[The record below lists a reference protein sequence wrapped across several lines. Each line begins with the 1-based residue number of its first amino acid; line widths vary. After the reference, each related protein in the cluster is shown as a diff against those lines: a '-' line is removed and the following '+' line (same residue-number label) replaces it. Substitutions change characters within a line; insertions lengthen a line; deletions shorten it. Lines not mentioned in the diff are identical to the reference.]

1 MITTTNDRGE
11 RIDLLT
17 GQLVDEEGKP
27 SSAPPAAAPT
37 DPRKAGGMERGSNL
51 YDKVNQLTWGMQSA
65 LFALPDAVTRKIGQG
80 MNLDENEVFQFTR
93 LFNKTLPEKIG
104 GTTERAPVNA
114 TERFVRAIGEGAT
127 MSLPVTGVLGY
138 FAAARPAAA
147 VTAVKDMRGKLF
159 PDTPGAT
166 LLSGIAKD
174 AVTFVQKNPRLAPFL
189 DVAFGSANETIR
201 QVVEENMDDSNPN
214 KAAWKDIIPLAAF
227 AGVPAVSALAAKL
240 PSVKAAGWLKG
251 QLEGSTI
258 QDIDDAV
265 SKDLPAMW
273 RFPVLNIAPGIFR
286 RKAEEKL
293 KNVFGPIVDNKDAQL
308 SLKLLDEYEKSYN
321 ITGQGMFK
329 FNAAESTMDPTMI
342 ARSREGLERSSGKD
356 LNEFLTRR
364 NNNEIAYANLFDTL
378 SPASR
383 KPLQEAFRE
392 VQTEYQNLFTNL
404 LKSQNDMTADE
415 IASVSLRLGPE
426 NVGNLGDEIRGAIM
440 GRMEMSAAGR
450 KQALTDMGLTRA
462 YSPEG
467 LPMSTREGDRGT
479 GASKFPSSNMESE
492 ALRILEKYQPSRGS
506 GPTAVPE
513 PIRKLRAFVVAQQNI
528 RDRAENEALKSLI
541 ETRVNE
547 QLKNAPT
554 RVRDYPESI
563 EAIRQEVKELM
574 YGKGA
579 PAKKTKNAIFADI
592 AAGREKFSRI
602 SDVENDVFIASI
614 HPDFQITINPNK
626 LRADARMLAE
636 KEGSV
641 DINMPEALDYLK
653 SAQEFRNT
661 AILRYNSALKRGGET
676 LAQRQID
683 TSNEVYK
690 DIESLVLSAPYTS
703 QSSRSSGPTTGSFRD
718 QKLGGMESILKQ
730 YRDQFE
736 QSLPLLISQKKVA
749 GGAYT
754 LPNEDVLTR
763 SFSNAENLKQLQASL
778 GQAPEVEG
786 LLERGAIDWLRGK
799 GVVNKDNLVDA
810 QKIRKVLDS
819 NRTIVEALPA
829 RVQQK
834 LQDEVQLADDYVA
847 RLGQLDQRRVAATD
861 DALQSMLKQAARP
874 DADPRP
880 TLAKALEDPAS
891 MRVLV
896 NAFSKEPENLA
907 ALRRSVFDL
916 AKEGS
921 ISGGALQSFMGKNK
935 NSLKILFDAGHL
947 KHLDTLSDLQRRV
960 YAMGQITGKTVEF
973 EALDEQLKRLMGS
986 GLGVLSTTLRSTA
999 EGRLSPTTAAIAFLI
1014 RLTGSL
1020 ETSMYDRVMKH
1031 ALENPEFAKAI
1042 ANLNNPAEAKK
1053 AVAAMQN
1060 IGVPISK
1067 FFATDINREAMG
1079 SSRDQEQQAQPQ
1091 APSAPPPPR
1100 RPLPPAPP
1108 TTGITITTRMPVA
1121 QPRPPAS
1128 AASQLQ
1134 MMYPSMF
1141 PNDPISALLKQ
1152 RQAQTQPP
1160 AQ

>member
-11 RIDLLT
+11 RIDLIT
-17 GQLVDEEGKP
+17 GKLVDEAGQP
-27 SSAPPAAAPT
+27 SSAPSAAAPT
-37 DPRKAGGMERGSNL
+37 DPRKAGGMEKGSNV

-104 GTTERAPVNA
+104 GATERAPVNA
-114 TERFVRAIGEGAT
+114 SERYMRAIGEGAV
-127 MSLPVTGVLGY
+127 MSLPLTGVLGY
-138 FAAARPAAA
+138 FAAARPAAGIA
-147 VTAVKDMRGKLF
+147 
-159 PDTPGAT
+159 TPATT
-166 LLSGIAKD
+166 LLGGIAED

-201 QVVEENMDDSNPN
+201 QIVEENMDDSNPN

-227 AGVPAVSALAAKL
+227 AGVPAVGALAAKL
-240 PSVKAAGWLKG
+240 PSVKAAGWVKS
-251 QLEGSTI
+251 QLDAI
-258 QDIDDAV
+258 NIKQIDDAV
-265 SKDLPAMW
+265 SQNLPPMW
-273 RFPVLNIAPGIFR
+273 RLPVFNIAPGIL
-286 RKAEEKL
+286 RKRAENKL
-293 KNVFGPIVDNKDAQL
+293 MNVFGPIDKSPEAQL
-308 SLKLLDEYEKSYN
+308 ALKQLDDFEKSFN
-321 ITGQGMFK
+321 MTEQGMFN
-329 FNAAESTMDPTMI
+329 FNYAERTMDPALVAT
-342 ARSREGLERSSGKD
+342 SRASVERSSGED
-356 LNEFLTRR
+356 LLKNLARR
-364 NNNEIAYANLFDTL
+364 NKNEIAYAKLWDTF

-383 KPLQEAFRE
+383 KPLQEAFQQE
-392 VQTEYQNLFTNL
+392 QQKYQTLFANL

-440 GRMEMSAAGR
+440 GRMEMSAANR
-450 KQALTDMGLTRA
+450 KQVLMDMGLTRA
-462 YSPEG
+462 YTPEG
-467 LPMSTREGDRGT
+467 LPMSTRKGNNGT
-479 GASKFPSSNMESE
+479 GASEFPSSNMESE

-513 PIRKLRAFVVAQQNI
+513 PIRKLKAFVVAQQNL
-528 RDRAENEALKSLI
+528 RNKAEKDALKSLL
-541 ETRVNE
+541 ETSVNE
-547 QLKNAPT
+547 QIANGPAG
-554 RVRDYPESI
+554 VQSYPELVAGI
-563 EAIRQEVKELM
+563 KRKVNEAMTGQATPR
-574 YGKGA
+574 
-579 PAKKTKNAIFADI
+579 KKTRNPTYEDI
-592 AAGREKFSRI
+592 GQGAKPI
-602 SDVENDVFIASI
+602 V
-614 HPDFQITINPNK
+614 PDPETGNVLIPMGPPGYYVTINPNK

-636 KEGSV
+636 EVGPV

-690 DIESLVLSAPYTS
+690 DIENLVLSAPYTS
-703 QSSRSSGPTTGSFRD
+703 QSRILSSTTGSFRD
-718 QKLGGMESILKQ
+718 RKLGGMKDILKQ

-749 GGAYT
+749 GGPYT

-763 SFSNAENLKQLQASL
+763 SFSNARSLEQLQASL

-799 GVVNKDNLVDA
+799 GVVNKEGLVDA
-810 QKIRKVLDS
+810 QKIRQVLDKNQS
-819 NRTIVEALPA
+819 IVEALPA

-834 LQDEVQLADDYVA
+834 LQDELQLADDYVA

-880 TLAKALEDPAS
+880 TLVKALEDPAS

-896 NAFSKEPENLA
+896 NAFSKEPDNLA

-921 ISGGALQSFMGKNK
+921 LGGGALQSFMGKNK
-935 NSLKILFDAGHL
+935 NSLKILFDADHL
-947 KHLDTLSDLQRRV
+947 KNLDTLSDMQRRV

-986 GLGVLSTTLRSTA
+986 GLGVFSTTLRSTA

-1020 ETSMYDRVMKH
+1020 ETGMYDRVMKH
-1031 ALENPEFAKAI
+1031 ALENPDFAKTI

-1053 AVAAMQN
+1053 AVVAMQN
-1060 IGVPISK
+1060 IGVPLNK
-1067 FFATDINREAMG
+1067 FFATEINREAMG

-1091 APSAPPPPR
+1091 APSTPSPPR
-1100 RPLPPAPP
+1100 RPPPPAPP

-1121 QPRPPAS
+1121 QPKPPAS

-1152 RQAQTQPP
+1152 RQAQTPPP

>member
-17 GQLVDEEGKP
+17 GQLVDEAGQP
-27 SSAPPAAAPT
+27 TSAPPAAAPT

-104 GTTERAPVNA
+104 GTTERAPVNT
-114 TERFVRAIGEGAT
+114 TERYMRAIGEGAT

-147 VTAVKDMRGKLF
+147 ITAVKDMRGKLF

-467 LPMSTREGDRGT
+467 LPLSTREGDRGT
-479 GASKFPSSNMESE
+479 GPSLFPSSNMESE

-528 RDRAENEALKSLI
+528 RDRAEKDALKKLL
-541 ETRVNE
+541 ETTVNE
-547 QLKNAPT
+547 QLANG
-554 RVRDYPESI
+554 PEGVQAFPELI
-563 EAIRQEVKELM
+563 AGIKRKVNEAMTGQATPR
-574 YGKGA
+574 
-579 PAKKTKNAIFADI
+579 KKTKNPTYEDI
-592 AAGREKFSRI
+592 GQGGKRP
-602 SDVENDVFIASI
+602 V
-614 HPDFQITINPNK
+614 PDAETGNVLIPMGVPGYYVTINPGN
-626 LRADARMLAE
+626 LRFDARKIAE
-636 KEGSV
+636 TKGSV

-690 DIESLVLSAPYTS
+690 DIEGLVLSAPYTS

-718 QKLGGMESILKQ
+718 QKLGGMKDILKQ

-763 SFSNAENLKQLQASL
+763 SFSNARSLEQLQASL

-799 GVVNKDNLVDA
+799 GVVNKEGLVDA
-810 QKIRKVLDS
+810 QKIRQVLDKNQS
-819 NRTIVEALPA
+819 IVEALPA

-834 LQDEVQLADDYVA
+834 LQDELQLADDYVA

-1031 ALENPEFAKAI
+1031 ALENPDFAKAI

-1053 AVAAMQN
+1053 AVVAMQN

>member
-17 GQLVDEEGKP
+17 GQLVDEAGQP
-27 SSAPPAAAPT
+27 SSTPSSLPPAAPT
-37 DPRKAGGMERGSNL
+37 DPRKAGGMERSSNV

-114 TERFVRAIGEGAT
+114 PERFMRAIGEGGG
-127 MSLPVTGVLGY
+127 MSLPVTGILGY
-138 FAAARPAAA
+138 FAAARPAAGIA
-147 VTAVKDMRGKLF
+147 ASAT
-159 PDTPGAT
+159 T
-166 LLSGIAKD
+166 LLGGIAKD

-201 QVVEENMDDSNPN
+201 QVVEENMDSSNPN
-214 KAAWKDIIPLAAF
+214 KEAWKDIIPLAAF

-240 PSVKAAGWLKG
+240 PSVKAVGWVKG
-251 QLEGSTI
+251 QLDAVNI
-258 QDIDDAV
+258 KQIDDAV
-265 SKDLPAMW
+265 SQDLPPMW
-273 RFPVLNIAPGIFR
+273 RLPIFKIAPGILR
-286 RKAEEKL
+286 KKAEEKL
-293 KNVFGPIVDNKDAQL
+293 ISVFGPIDKSPEAQL
-308 SLKLLDEYEKSYN
+308 ALKQLDDFEKSSN
-321 ITGQGMFK
+321 MTGQGIFD
-329 FNAAESTMDPTMI
+329 FNYAERTMDP
-342 ARSREGLERSSGKD
+342 ALVAASRASVERSSGED
-356 LNEFLTRR
+356 LLKNLARR
-364 NNNEIAYANLFDTL
+364 NKNEIAYANLFDTF

-383 KPLQEAFRE
+383 KPLQEAFQE
-392 VQTEYQNLFTNL
+392 EQTKYQALFTNL
-404 LKSQNDMTADE
+404 VKAQNDLTADE
-415 IASVSLRLGPE
+415 IASISLRLGPE

-450 KQALTDMGLTRA
+450 KQVLTDMGLTRA
-462 YSPEG
+462 YSPDG
-467 LPMSTREGDRGT
+467 LPLSTRAGARGT
-479 GASKFPSSNMESE
+479 GESLFPSSNMESA

-506 GPTAVPE
+506 GPTAIPE
-513 PIRKLRAFVVAQQNI
+513 PIRKLKSFVVAQQNI
-528 RDRAENEALKSLI
+528 RDGLEKDALKLLI
-541 ETRVNE
+541 ENTVNE
-547 QLKNAPT
+547 QLKNAPN

-563 EAIRQEVKELM
+563 EAIKQEVKELM

-592 AAGREKFSRI
+592 AAGREKFNRI
-602 SDVENDVFIASI
+602 SDIENDVVIPSI
-614 HPDFQITINPNK
+614 HPDFQITINPNN
-626 LRADARMLAE
+626 LRADARRTAE
-636 KEGSV
+636 IKGQV

-690 DIESLVLSAPYTS
+690 DIEGLVLSAPYTS
-703 QSSRSSGPTTGSFRD
+703 QSPGPRPTAGGFRN
-718 QKLGGMESILKQ
+718 QKLGGMEGILKE

-736 QSLPLLISQKKVA
+736 QSLPLLISQKRIS
-749 GGAYT
+749 GGPYT
-754 LPNEDVLTR
+754 LANEDVLTR
-763 SFSNAENLKQLQASL
+763 SFSNARSLEQLQASL
-778 GQAPEVEG
+778 GQAPEVAG

-799 GVVNKDNLVDA
+799 GVVNKEGLVDA
-810 QKIRKVLDS
+810 QKIRQVLDKNQS
-819 NRTIVEALPA
+819 IVEALPKQ
-829 RVQQK
+829 VQQK
-834 LQDEVQLADDYVA
+834 LQDELQLADDYVA

-880 TLAKALEDPAS
+880 TLFKALEDPAS

-896 NAFSKEPENLA
+896 NAFSKDPENLA
-907 ALRRSVFDL
+907 ALRRAVFDV
-916 AKEGS
+916 AKEGAV
-921 ISGGALQSFMGKNK
+921 SGGAMQSFLGKNK
-935 NSLKILFDAGHL
+935 NSLKILFDADHL
-947 KHLDTLSDLQRRV
+947 KRLETLADMQRRV

-973 EALDEQLKRLMGS
+973 EALDEQLKRVMGS
-986 GLGVLSTTLRSTA
+986 GLGVLSTTLRATA

-1014 RLTGSL
+1014 RLTGGL
-1020 ETSMYDRVMKH
+1020 ETGMYDRVMKH
-1031 ALENPEFAKAI
+1031 ALENPDFAKALS
-1042 ANLNNPAEAKK
+1042 NLNNPVEAKK
-1053 AVAAMQN
+1053 AVVAMQN
-1060 IGVPISK
+1060 IGVPIVK
-1067 FFATDINREAMG
+1067 LMAMDLNRGAMG
-1079 SSRDQEQQAQPQ
+1079 SSRDQEQEAQPQ
-1091 APSAPPPPR
+1091 ALSAPPPVR

-1108 TTGITITTRMPVA
+1108 TTGTTITTRMPVA

>member
-11 RIDLLT
+11 RIDLIT
-17 GQLVDEEGKP
+17 GQLVDEAGQP

-51 YDKVNQLTWGMQSA
+51 YDKVNQLTWGMQST

-104 GTTERAPVNA
+104 GTSERAPVNA
-114 TERFVRAIGEGAT
+114 TERFMRAIGEGAG
-127 MSLPVTGVLGY
+127 MSLPLTGVLGY

-147 VTAVKDMRGKLF
+147 ITAVKDMRGKLF

-201 QVVEENMDDSNPN
+201 QIVEENMDDSNPN

-227 AGVPAVSALAAKL
+227 AGVPAVSALAAKF
-240 PSVKAAGWLKG
+240 PSVRAAGWLKG

-286 RKAEEKL
+286 RRAEEKL

-450 KQALTDMGLTRA
+450 KQALMGMGLTRA

-467 LPMSTREGDRGT
+467 LPLSTRAGDRGT
-479 GASKFPSSNMESE
+479 GASLFPSSDMESD

-513 PIRKLRAFVVAQQNI
+513 PIRKLRSFVVAQQNASDKAEKDSLRSLVDETVNSQFKDAPLGLLAAPDNMQSI
-528 RDRAENEALKSLI
+528 RESIDGLMAYTVAKGQKKKSL
-541 ETRVNE
+541 
-547 QLKNAPT
+547 L
-554 RVRDYPESI
+554 
-563 EAIRQEVKELM
+563 
-574 YGKGA
+574 
-579 PAKKTKNAIFADI
+579 ADWGGNPYSD
-592 AAGREKFSRI
+592 AEGNWTVPSGFSGFKL
-602 SDVENDVFIASI
+602 S
-614 HPDFQITINPNK
+614 INPSK
-626 LRADARMLAE
+626 LRADAKLMSQ
-636 KEGSV
+636 KDTQI

-683 TSNEVYK
+683 TSNEVYN
-690 DIESLVLSAPYTS
+690 DIEGLILSFIG
-703 QSSRSSGPTTGSFRD
+703 RGGD
-718 QKLGGMESILKQ
+718 QKLSGMKDILKQ

-749 GGAYT
+749 GGPYT

-799 GVVNKDNLVDA
+799 GVVNKEGLVDA
-810 QKIRKVLDS
+810 QKIRKVLD
-819 NRTIVEALPA
+819 NNQTIVDALPK

-834 LQDEVQLADDYVA
+834 LQDELQLADDYVA
-847 RLGQLDQRRVAATD
+847 RLGQLDQRRVTATD

-935 NSLKILFDAGHL
+935 NSLKILFDADHL
-947 KHLDTLSDLQRRV
+947 KRLDLLSDVQRRV

-1020 ETSMYDRVMKH
+1020 ETNMYDRVMKH

-1053 AVAAMQN
+1053 AVVAMQN

-1067 FFATDINREAMG
+1067 FFATAINREAMG

-1108 TTGITITTRMPVA
+1108 TTGIAITTRMPVA

-1152 RQAQTQPP
+1152 RQAQAQPP

>member
-11 RIDLLT
+11 RIDLIT
-17 GQLVDEEGKP
+17 GQLVDEAGQP

-227 AGVPAVSALAAKL
+227 AGVPAVGALAAKL

-258 QDIDDAV
+258 QEIDDAV

-273 RFPVLNIAPGIFR
+273 RFPVLNIVPGIFR
-286 RKAEEKL
+286 RKAEQKL
-293 KNVFGPIVDNKDAQL
+293 KNVFGPIADNKDAQL

-342 ARSREGLERSSGKD
+342 AKSQEGLDRSSGKD
-356 LNEFLTRR
+356 LNEYLTRR

-450 KQALTDMGLTRA
+450 KQALMDMGLTRA

-467 LPMSTREGDRGT
+467 LPMSTREGGRGT
-479 GASKFPSSNMESE
+479 GASLFPSSNMESE
-492 ALRILEKYQPSRGS
+492 ALRILKKYQPSRGS

-513 PIRKLRAFVVAQQNI
+513 PIRKLRTFVVAQQNI
-528 RDRAENEALKSLI
+528 RDRAEKEALKSLI

-683 TSNEVYK
+683 TGNEVYK

-703 QSSRSSGPTTGSFRD
+703 QSRSSGPTTGSFRD
-718 QKLGGMESILKQ
+718 QKLGGMEDILKQ

-749 GGAYT
+749 EGPYT

-763 SFSNAENLKQLQASL
+763 SFSNARSLEQLQASL

-810 QKIRKVLDS
+810 QKIRKVLD
-819 NRTIVEALPA
+819 NNQTIVEALPA

-1020 ETSMYDRVMKH
+1020 ETGMYDRVMKH
-1031 ALENPEFAKAI
+1031 ALENPDFAKAI

>member
-11 RIDLLT
+11 RIDLIT
-17 GQLVDEEGKP
+17 GQLVDEAGQP

-114 TERFVRAIGEGAT
+114 PERYMRAIGEGAG
-127 MSLPVTGVLGY
+127 MSLPLTGVLGY

-201 QVVEENMDDSNPN
+201 QIVEENMDDSNPN

-227 AGVPAVSALAAKL
+227 AGVPAVGALASKF
-240 PSVKAAGWLKG
+240 PSVKAANWVKG
-251 QLEGSTI
+251 QLDVSTI
-258 QDIDDAV
+258 QDMDDAV
-265 SKDLPAMW
+265 SKDLPAIW
-273 RFPVLNIAPGIFR
+273 KLPVFNIAPGIFR
-286 RKAEEKL
+286 YKAEQKL
-293 KNVFGPIVDNKDAQL
+293 KNVFGPIADNEEAKLA
-308 SLKLLDEYEKSYN
+308 LKLLDDFEKSPN

-342 ARSREGLERSSGKD
+342 ARGQEGLERSSGKY
-356 LNEFLTRR
+356 LNEYLTRR

-450 KQALTDMGLTRA
+450 KQALMDMGLTRA

-467 LPMSTREGDRGT
+467 LPMSTREGGRGT
-479 GASKFPSSNMESE
+479 GASLFPSSNMESE
-492 ALRILEKYQPSRGS
+492 ALRILKKYQPSRGS

-513 PIRKLRAFVVAQQNI
+513 PIRKLNAFVVAQQNI
-528 RDRAENEALKSLI
+528 RNKAEKNALRSLLDETVNSQFEKGPPGLLAAPDITKNIKESIDELMAYTVAGAKKKKSL
-541 ETRVNE
+541 
-547 QLKNAPT
+547 
-554 RVRDYPESI
+554 
-563 EAIRQEVKELM
+563 
-574 YGKGA
+574 
-579 PAKKTKNAIFADI
+579 FADWGGTPY
-592 AAGREKFSRI
+592 ADAEGNWTVPSGFS
-602 SDVENDVFIASI
+602 NFKL
-614 HPDFQITINPNK
+614 FINPNK
-626 LRADARMLAE
+626 LRADARMIAE
-636 KEGSV
+636 KEGSI

-703 QSSRSSGPTTGSFRD
+703 QSRSSGPTTGSFRD
-718 QKLGGMESILKQ
+718 QKLGGMEDILKQ

-736 QSLPLLISQKKVA
+736 QSLPLLISQKRVA
-749 GGAYT
+749 GGPYT

-763 SFSNAENLKQLQASL
+763 SFSNARSLEQLQASL

-799 GVVNKDNLVDA
+799 GVVNKEGLVDA
-810 QKIRKVLDS
+810 QKIRQVLDKNQS
-819 NRTIVEALPA
+819 IVEALPA

-921 ISGGALQSFMGKNK
+921 LSGGALQSFMGKNK
-935 NSLKILFDAGHL
+935 NSLKILFDADHL
-947 KHLDTLSDLQRRV
+947 KRLETLSDIQRRV

-1020 ETSMYDRVMKH
+1020 ETGMYDRVMKH
-1031 ALENPEFAKAI
+1031 ALENPDFAKAI

-1053 AVAAMQN
+1053 AVVAMQN
-1060 IGVPISK
+1060 IGVPINR
-1067 FFATDINREAMG
+1067 FLTTAINRGAMDVG
-1079 SSRDQEQQAQPQ
+1079 TDQEQQAQPQ

-1152 RQAQTQPP
+1152 RQAQAQPP

>member
-17 GQLVDEEGKP
+17 GQLVDEAGQP
-27 SSAPPAAAPT
+27 TSAPPAAAPT

-104 GTTERAPVNA
+104 GTTERAPVNT
-114 TERFVRAIGEGAT
+114 TERYMRAIGEGAT

-147 VTAVKDMRGKLF
+147 ITAVKDMRGKLF

-342 ARSREGLERSSGKD
+342 AKSQEGLERSSGKD
-356 LNEFLTRR
+356 LNEYLTRR
-364 NNNEIAYANLFDTL
+364 NNNEIAYANLFETL

-467 LPMSTREGDRGT
+467 LPLSTREGDRGT
-479 GASKFPSSNMESE
+479 GPSLFPSSNMESE

-528 RDRAENEALKSLI
+528 RDRAEKDALKKLL
-541 ETRVNE
+541 ETTVNE
-547 QLKNAPT
+547 QLANG
-554 RVRDYPESI
+554 PEGVQAFPELI
-563 EAIRQEVKELM
+563 AGIKRKVNEAMTGQATPR
-574 YGKGA
+574 
-579 PAKKTKNAIFADI
+579 KKTKNPTYEDI
-592 AAGREKFSRI
+592 GQGGKRP
-602 SDVENDVFIASI
+602 V
-614 HPDFQITINPNK
+614 PDAETGNVLIPMGVPGYYVTINPGN
-626 LRADARMLAE
+626 LRFDARKIAE
-636 KEGSV
+636 TKGSV

-690 DIESLVLSAPYTS
+690 DIEGLVLSAPYTS

-763 SFSNAENLKQLQASL
+763 SFSNARSLEQLQASL

-799 GVVNKDNLVDA
+799 GVVNKEGLVDA
-810 QKIRKVLDS
+810 QKIRQVLDKNQS
-819 NRTIVEALPA
+819 IVEALPA

-834 LQDEVQLADDYVA
+834 LQDELQLADDYVA

-1031 ALENPEFAKAI
+1031 ALENPDFAKAI

-1053 AVAAMQN
+1053 AVVAMQN

-1152 RQAQTQPP
+1152 RQAQAQPP

>member
-17 GQLVDEEGKP
+17 GQLVDEAGQP

-114 TERFVRAIGEGAT
+114 TERYMRAIGEGAG
-127 MSLPVTGVLGY
+127 MSLPLTGVLGY

-147 VTAVKDMRGKLF
+147 ITAVKDMRGKLF

-166 LLSGIAKD
+166 LLGGIAKD
-174 AVTFVQKNPRLAPFL
+174 AVTFVQQNPRLAPFL

-227 AGVPAVSALAAKL
+227 AGVPAVGALAAKL
-240 PSVKAAGWLKG
+240 PSVKAANWVKG
-251 QLEGSTI
+251 QLDAMNI
-258 QDIDDAV
+258 KQIDDAV
-265 SKDLPAMW
+265 SQNLPPMW
-273 RFPVLNIAPGIFR
+273 RLPVFKIAPGIFR
-286 RKAEEKL
+286 KRAEEKL
-293 KNVFGPIVDNKDAQL
+293 MNVFGPIDKSPEAQL
-308 SLKLLDEYEKSYN
+308 ALKQLDDFEKSYN
-321 ITGQGMFK
+321 MTGQGIFD
-329 FNAAESTMDPTMI
+329 FNYAESSMDPALVAT
-342 ARSREGLERSSGKD
+342 SRASVERSSGED
-356 LNEFLTRR
+356 LIKNLARR
-364 NNNEIAYANLFDTL
+364 NKNEIAYANLWDTF

-392 VQTEYQNLFTNL
+392 VQTKYQNLFTNL

-415 IASVSLRLGPE
+415 IASISLRLGPE

-450 KQALTDMGLTRA
+450 KQTLTDMGLTRA

-467 LPMSTREGDRGT
+467 LPMSTRAGDRGT
-479 GASKFPSSNMESE
+479 GASLFPSSNMESE

-528 RDRAENEALKSLI
+528 RNKAEKDALRSLLDETVNSQLENGPPGLLAAPDITKNIKESIDGLMAYTVAGAKKKKSL
-541 ETRVNE
+541 
-547 QLKNAPT
+547 
-554 RVRDYPESI
+554 
-563 EAIRQEVKELM
+563 
-574 YGKGA
+574 
-579 PAKKTKNAIFADI
+579 FADWGGTPY
-592 AAGREKFSRI
+592 ADAEGNWTVPSGFS
-602 SDVENDVFIASI
+602 NFKL
-614 HPDFQITINPNK
+614 FINPNK
-626 LRADARMLAE
+626 LRADARMIAE
-636 KEGSV
+636 KQGSV

-683 TSNEVYK
+683 TGNEVYK

-703 QSSRSSGPTTGSFRD
+703 QSRSSGPTTGSFRD

-749 GGAYT
+749 GGPYT

-799 GVVNKDNLVDA
+799 GVVNKEGLVDA
-810 QKIRKVLDS
+810 QKIRKVLD
-819 NRTIVEALPA
+819 NNQTIVDALPK

-834 LQDEVQLADDYVA
+834 LQDELQLADDYVA
-847 RLGQLDQRRVAATD
+847 RLGQLDQRRVTATD

-921 ISGGALQSFMGKNK
+921 LSGGALQSFMGKNK

-947 KHLDTLSDLQRRV
+947 KNLDTLSDVQRRV

-1020 ETSMYDRVMKH
+1020 ETGMYDRVLKH
-1031 ALENPEFAKAI
+1031 ALEDPTFAKSL

-1060 IGVPISK
+1060 IGVPINR
-1067 FFATDINREAMG
+1067 FLTTAINRGAMG
-1079 SSRDQEQQAQPQ
+1079 SSRDQEQQQAQPQ

-1108 TTGITITTRMPVA
+1108 TTGIAITTRMPVA

-1152 RQAQTQPP
+1152 RQAQAQPP

>member
-17 GQLVDEEGKP
+17 GQLVDEAGQP
-27 SSAPPAAAPT
+27 SSAPSSLPPAAPT
-37 DPRKAGGMERGSNL
+37 DPRKAGGMERSSNV

-104 GTTERAPVNA
+104 GTTERAPVNT
-114 TERFVRAIGEGAT
+114 TERYIRAIGEGAT
-127 MSLPVTGVLGY
+127 MSLPVTGILGY
-138 FAAARPAAA
+138 FAAARPAAGIA
-147 VTAVKDMRGKLF
+147 AVKDLRGKLF
-159 PDTPGAT
+159 PETPGTT
-166 LLSGIAKD
+166 LLGGIAKD

-214 KAAWKDIIPLAAF
+214 KEAWKDIIPLAAF

-240 PSVKAAGWLKG
+240 PSVRAAGWLKG
-251 QLEGSTI
+251 QLEASTI

-265 SKDLPAMW
+265 SKDLPAIW
-273 RFPVLNIAPGIFR
+273 KFPVLNIAPGIFR
-286 RKAEEKL
+286 NKAEQKL
-293 KNVFGPIVDNKDAQL
+293 KNVFGPIADNKEAQL
-308 SLKLLDEYEKSYN
+308 ALKLMDDFEKSPN
-321 ITGQGMFK
+321 MTGQGI
-329 FNAAESTMDPTMI
+329 FNFNYAERTMDPTMI
-342 ARSREGLERSSGKD
+342 ARSREGLERSSGKA
-356 LNEFLTRR
+356 LNEYLARR
-364 NNNEIAYANLFDTL
+364 NENEIAFANLFDTF
-378 SPASR
+378 SPATR
-383 KPLQEAFRE
+383 KPIQDAFRE
-392 VQTEYQNLFTNL
+392 VQTEYQNLFTGL
-404 LKSQNDMTADE
+404 VKAQNDLTADE
-415 IASVSLRLGPE
+415 LASISLRLGPE

-450 KQALTDMGLTRA
+450 KQALMDMGLTRA
-462 YSPEG
+462 YSPQG
-467 LPMSTREGDRGT
+467 LPLSTRAGDRGT
-479 GASKFPSSNMESE
+479 GVSLFPSSDMESE

-506 GPTAVPE
+506 GPTAIPE
-513 PIRKLRAFVVAQQNI
+513 PIRKLRAFVVAQQNARDKAEKDSLRSLVDETVNSQLKDAPISLLAAPDNMQSI
-528 RDRAENEALKSLI
+528 RESIDGLMAYTVAVGKKKKSL
-541 ETRVNE
+541 
-547 QLKNAPT
+547 L
-554 RVRDYPESI
+554 
-563 EAIRQEVKELM
+563 
-574 YGKGA
+574 
-579 PAKKTKNAIFADI
+579 ADWGGTPY
-592 AAGREKFSRI
+592 ADAEGNWTVPSGFSGFKL
-602 SDVENDVFIASI
+602 S
-614 HPDFQITINPNK
+614 INPSK
-626 LRADARMLAE
+626 LRADAKLMSQ
-636 KEGSV
+636 KDTQI

-690 DIESLVLSAPYTS
+690 DIEGLILSFVG
-703 QSSRSSGPTTGSFRD
+703 RSGD
-718 QKLGGMESILKQ
+718 QKISGMKNILKE

-736 QSLPLLISQKKVA
+736 QSLPLLISQKRIFE
-749 GGAYT
+749 GPYT

-763 SFSNAENLKQLQASL
+763 SFSNARSLEQLQASL
-778 GQAPEVEG
+778 GQAPEVAG

-799 GVVNKDNLVDA
+799 GVVNKEGLVDA
-810 QKIRKVLDS
+810 QKIRQVLDK
-819 NRTIVEALPA
+819 NRDIVEALPQQ
-829 RVQQK
+829 VQQK
-834 LQDEVQLADDYVA
+834 LQDELQLADDYVA

-880 TLAKALEDPAS
+880 TLFKALEDPAS

-896 NAFSKEPENLA
+896 NAFSKDPENLA
-907 ALRRSVFDL
+907 ALRRAVFDV
-916 AKEGS
+916 AREGS
-921 ISGGALQSFMGKNK
+921 VSGGAMQSFLGKNK
-935 NSLKILFDAGHL
+935 NSLKILFDADHL
-947 KHLDTLSDLQRRV
+947 KRLETLADMQRRV

-973 EALDEQLKRLMGS
+973 EALDERLKRVMGS

-1020 ETSMYDRVMKH
+1020 ETGMYDRVMKH
-1031 ALENPEFAKAI
+1031 ALENKDFAKAI
-1042 ANLNNPAEAKK
+1042 ANLNNPVEAKK
-1053 AVAAMQN
+1053 AVVAMQN

-1067 FFATDINREAMG
+1067 FFATEINRGAMG
-1079 SSRDQEQQAQPQ
+1079 SSRDQEQEAQPQ
-1091 APSAPPPPR
+1091 AAAPPPVR

-1108 TTGITITTRMPVA
+1108 TTGIAITTRMPVA

-1134 MMYPSMF
+1134 MMYPNMF

-1152 RQAQTQPP
+1152 RQAQAQPP

>member
-11 RIDLLT
+11 RIDLIT
-17 GQLVDEEGKP
+17 GQLVDEAGQP

-114 TERFVRAIGEGAT
+114 TERFMRAIGEGAT

-166 LLSGIAKD
+166 LLGGIAKD

-201 QVVEENMDDSNPN
+201 QIVEENMDDSNPN

-342 ARSREGLERSSGKD
+342 ARGREGLERSSGKY
-356 LNEFLTRR
+356 LNEYLARR

-467 LPMSTREGDRGT
+467 LPMSTREGGRGT
-479 GASKFPSSNMESE
+479 GASLFPSSNMESE
-492 ALRILEKYQPSRGS
+492 ALRILKKYQPSRGS

-513 PIRKLRAFVVAQQNI
+513 PIRKLNAFVVAQQNI
-528 RDRAENEALKSLI
+528 RNKAEKNALRSLLDETVNSQFEKGPPGLLAAPDITKNIKESIDELMAYTVAGAKKKKSL
-541 ETRVNE
+541 
-547 QLKNAPT
+547 
-554 RVRDYPESI
+554 
-563 EAIRQEVKELM
+563 
-574 YGKGA
+574 
-579 PAKKTKNAIFADI
+579 FADWGGTPY
-592 AAGREKFSRI
+592 ADAEGNWTVPSGFS
-602 SDVENDVFIASI
+602 NFKL
-614 HPDFQITINPNK
+614 FINPNK
-626 LRADARMLAE
+626 LRADARMIAE
-636 KEGSV
+636 KEGSI

-683 TSNEVYK
+683 TGNEVYK

-703 QSSRSSGPTTGSFRD
+703 QSRSSGPTTGSFRD
-718 QKLGGMESILKQ
+718 QKLGGMEDILKQ

-749 GGAYT
+749 EGPYT

-763 SFSNAENLKQLQASL
+763 SFSNARSLEQLQASL

-799 GVVNKDNLVDA
+799 GVVNKEGLVDA
-810 QKIRKVLDS
+810 QKIRQVLDKNQS
-819 NRTIVEALPA
+819 IVEALPV

-947 KHLDTLSDLQRRV
+947 KHLDTLSDIQRRV

-1031 ALENPEFAKAI
+1031 ALENPDFAKAI

-1053 AVAAMQN
+1053 AVVAMQN

-1067 FFATDINREAMG
+1067 FFATDINRGAMDVG
-1079 SSRDQEQQAQPQ
+1079 TDQEQQVQPQ

-1108 TTGITITTRMPVA
+1108 TTGIAITTRMPVA

-1152 RQAQTQPP
+1152 RQAQAQPP

>member
-17 GQLVDEEGKP
+17 GQLVDEAGQP

-114 TERFVRAIGEGAT
+114 PERYMRAIGEGAG
-127 MSLPVTGVLGY
+127 MSLPLTGVLGY

-147 VTAVKDMRGKLF
+147 ITAVKDMRGKLF

-201 QVVEENMDDSNPN
+201 QIVEENMDDSNPN

-227 AGVPAVSALAAKL
+227 AGVPAVAALAAKL

-286 RKAEEKL
+286 NKAERKL
-293 KNVFGPIVDNKDAQL
+293 KDVFGPIVDNKDAQL

-342 ARSREGLERSSGKD
+342 ARGQEGLERSSGKY
-356 LNEFLTRR
+356 LNEYLARR

-450 KQALTDMGLTRA
+450 KQALMDMGLTRA

-467 LPMSTREGDRGT
+467 LPMSTRKGENGT
-479 GASKFPSSNMESE
+479 GASLFPSSNMESE

-528 RDRAENEALKSLI
+528 RDRAEKEALKKLL
-541 ETRVNE
+541 ETTVNE
-547 QLKNAPT
+547 QLANG
-554 RVRDYPESI
+554 PEGVQAFPELI
-563 EAIRQEVKELM
+563 AGIKRKVNEAMTGQATPR
-574 YGKGA
+574 
-579 PAKKTKNAIFADI
+579 KKTKNAAYEDI
-592 AAGREKFSRI
+592 GQGGKRPTP
-602 SDVENDVFIASI
+602 DVETGNILISMGV
-614 HPDFQITINPNK
+614 PGYYVTINPGK
-626 LRADARMLAE
+626 LRLDARMFAE
-636 KEGSV
+636 TKGSV

-749 GGAYT
+749 EGPYT

-799 GVVNKDNLVDA
+799 GVVNKEGLVDA
-810 QKIRKVLDS
+810 QKIRKVLD
-819 NRTIVEALPA
+819 NNQTIVDALPK

-834 LQDEVQLADDYVA
+834 LQDELQLADDYVA

-1020 ETSMYDRVMKH
+1020 ETNMYDRVMKH

-1053 AVAAMQN
+1053 AVVAMQN

-1067 FFATDINREAMG
+1067 FFATAINREAMG

-1108 TTGITITTRMPVA
+1108 TTGTTITTRMPVA

>member
-17 GQLVDEEGKP
+17 GQLVDEAGQP
-27 SSAPPAAAPT
+27 SSAPSSLPPAAPT
-37 DPRKAGGMERGSNL
+37 DPRKAGGMERSSNV

-93 LFNKTLPEKIG
+93 LFNKNLPEKIG
-104 GTTERAPVNA
+104 GATERAPVNA
-114 TERFVRAIGEGAT
+114 TERFMRAIGEGGG
-127 MSLPVTGVLGY
+127 MSLPLTGILGY

-147 VTAVKDMRGKLF
+147 ITAVKDLRGKLF
-159 PDTPGAT
+159 PETPGTT
-166 LLSGIAKD
+166 LLGGIAKD

-201 QVVEENMDDSNPN
+201 QVVEENMDSSNPN
-214 KAAWKDIIPLAAF
+214 KEAWKDIIPLAAF
-227 AGVPAVSALAAKL
+227 AGVPAVGALAAKF
-240 PSVKAAGWLKG
+240 PSVRAAGWLKG
-251 QLEGSTI
+251 QLEASTI

-265 SKDLPAMW
+265 SKDLPAIW
-273 RFPVLNIAPGIFR
+273 KLPVFNIAPGIFR
-286 RKAEEKL
+286 NKAEQKL
-293 KNVFGPIVDNKDAQL
+293 RNVFGPIANNKEAQL
-308 SLKLLDEYEKSYN
+308 ALKLMDDFEKSPN
-321 ITGQGMFK
+321 MIGQGI
-329 FNAAESTMDPTMI
+329 FNFNYAERTMDPTMI
-342 ARSREGLERSSGKD
+342 ARSREGLERSSGKA
-356 LNEFLTRR
+356 LNEYFARR
-364 NNNEIAYANLFDTL
+364 NENEIAFANLFDTF
-378 SPASR
+378 SPATR
-383 KPLQEAFRE
+383 KPIQDAFRE
-392 VQTEYQNLFTNL
+392 VQTEYQNLFTGL
-404 LKSQNDMTADE
+404 VKAQNDLTADE
-415 IASVSLRLGPE
+415 IASISLRLGPE

-467 LPMSTREGDRGT
+467 LPLSTRAGARGT
-479 GASKFPSSNMESE
+479 GESLFPSSNMESE

-506 GPTAVPE
+506 GPTAIPE
-513 PIRKLRAFVVAQQNI
+513 PIRKLKAFVVAQQNI
-528 RDRAENEALKSLI
+528 RDKAEKDALKSLL
-541 ETRVNE
+541 ENTVNE
-547 QLKNAPT
+547 QLAKGPEGVQA
-554 RVRDYPESI
+554 YPELI
-563 EAIRQEVKELM
+563 EGIKRKVNEAMTGQATPR
-574 YGKGA
+574 
-579 PAKKTKNAIFADI
+579 KKTKNPTYEDI
-592 AAGREKFSRI
+592 GQGGKRP
-602 SDVENDVFIASI
+602 V
-614 HPDFQITINPNK
+614 PDPETGNVLIPMGPPGYFVTINPGK
-626 LRADARMLAE
+626 LRADARMIAE
-636 KEGSV
+636 TKGSV

-676 LAQRQID
+676 FAQRQID

-703 QSSRSSGPTTGSFRD
+703 QSPGPRPIAGGFRN
-718 QKLGGMESILKQ
+718 QKLGGMEKILKE

-736 QSLPLLISQKKVA
+736 QSLPLLISQKRIS
-749 GGAYT
+749 GGPYT

-763 SFSNAENLKQLQASL
+763 SFSNARSLEQLQASL
-778 GQAPEVEG
+778 GQAPEVAG

-799 GVVNKDNLVDA
+799 GVVNKEGLVDA
-810 QKIRKVLDS
+810 QKIRQVLDK
-819 NRTIVEALPA
+819 NRDIVEALPKQ
-829 RVQQK
+829 VQQK
-834 LQDEVQLADDYVA
+834 LQDELQLADDYVA

-874 DADPRP
+874 DADPKP
-880 TLAKALEDPAS
+880 TLFKALEDPAS

-896 NAFSKEPENLA
+896 NAFSKDPENLA
-907 ALRRSVFDL
+907 ALRRAVFDV
-916 AKEGS
+916 AKEGAVG
-921 ISGGALQSFMGKNK
+921 GGALQSFMGKNK

-947 KHLDTLSDLQRRV
+947 KYLDTLADMQRRV

-973 EALDEQLKRLMGS
+973 EALDEQLKRVMGS
-986 GLGVLSTTLRSTA
+986 GLGVLSTTLRSTN

-1031 ALENPEFAKAI
+1031 ALENQDFAKAI
-1042 ANLNNPAEAKK
+1042 ANLNNPVEAKK
-1053 AVAAMQN
+1053 AVVAMQN

-1067 FFATDINREAMG
+1067 FFATDINRGAMG
-1079 SSRDQEQQAQPQ
+1079 SSRDQEQEAQPQ
-1091 APSAPPPPR
+1091 AAAPPPVR

-1108 TTGITITTRMPVA
+1108 TTGTTITTRMPIA

-1152 RQAQTQPP
+1152 RQAQAQPP

>member
-11 RIDLLT
+11 RIDLIT
-17 GQLVDEEGKP
+17 GQLVDEAGQP

-37 DPRKAGGMERGSNL
+37 DPRKAGGMERGSNV

-138 FAAARPAAA
+138 FAAARPAAGIA
-147 VTAVKDMRGKLF
+147 APAT
-159 PDTPGAT
+159 T
-166 LLSGIAKD
+166 LLGGIAKD

-227 AGVPAVSALAAKL
+227 AGVPAVGALAAKL
-240 PSVKAAGWLKG
+240 PSVKAAGWVKG
-251 QLEGSTI
+251 QLDAMNI
-258 QDIDDAV
+258 KQIDDAV
-265 SKDLPAMW
+265 SQDLPTIW
-273 RFPVLNIAPGIFR
+273 RLPVFKIAPGIFR
-286 RKAEEKL
+286 KRAEEKL
-293 KNVFGPIVDNKDAQL
+293 MNVFGPIDKSPEAQL
-308 SLKLLDEYEKSYN
+308 ALKQLDDFEKSSN
-321 ITGQGMFK
+321 MTGQGIFD
-329 FNAAESTMDPTMI
+329 FNYAERSMDPALVAT
-342 ARSREGLERSSGKD
+342 SRASVERSSGED
-356 LNEFLTRR
+356 LIKNLARR
-364 NNNEIAYANLFDTL
+364 NKNEIAYANLWDTF

-383 KPLQEAFRE
+383 KPLQEAFQQE
-392 VQTEYQNLFTNL
+392 QQKYQTLFTNL

-415 IASVSLRLGPE
+415 IASVSSRLGPE

-450 KQALTDMGLTRA
+450 KQALMDMGLTRA

-467 LPMSTREGDRGT
+467 LPMSTRKGDRGT
-479 GASKFPSSNMESE
+479 GASLFPSSNMESE

-528 RDRAENEALKSLI
+528 RDRAEKDALKKLL
-541 ETRVNE
+541 ETTVNE
-547 QLKNAPT
+547 QLANG
-554 RVRDYPESI
+554 PEGVQAFPELI
-563 EAIRQEVKELM
+563 AGIKRKVNEAMTGQATPR
-574 YGKGA
+574 
-579 PAKKTKNAIFADI
+579 KKTKNAAYEDI
-592 AAGREKFSRI
+592 GQGGKRPTP
-602 SDVENDVFIASI
+602 DVETGNILISMGV
-614 HPDFQITINPNK
+614 PGNYVTINPGK
-626 LRADARMLAE
+626 LRADARMIAE
-636 KEGSV
+636 KEGSI

-683 TSNEVYK
+683 TGNEVYK

-703 QSSRSSGPTTGSFRD
+703 QSRSSGPTTGSFRD
-718 QKLGGMESILKQ
+718 QKLGGMEDILKQ

-763 SFSNAENLKQLQASL
+763 SFSNARSLEQLQASL

-799 GVVNKDNLVDA
+799 GVVNKEGLVDA
-810 QKIRKVLDS
+810 QKIRQVLDKNQS
-819 NRTIVEALPA
+819 IVDALPA

-921 ISGGALQSFMGKNK
+921 LSGGALQSFMGKNK
-935 NSLKILFDAGHL
+935 NSLKILFDADHL
-947 KHLDTLSDLQRRV
+947 KNLDTLSDIQRRV

-1020 ETSMYDRVMKH
+1020 ETGMYDRVLKH
-1031 ALENPEFAKAI
+1031 ALEDPTFAKSL
-1042 ANLNNPAEAKK
+1042 ANLNSPVEAKK
-1053 AVAAMQN
+1053 AVVAMQN
-1060 IGVPISK
+1060 IGVPINR
-1067 FFATDINREAMG
+1067 FLTTAINRGAMDVG
-1079 SSRDQEQQAQPQ
+1079 TDQEQQAQPQ

-1152 RQAQTQPP
+1152 RQAQAQPP